1 MYTIKLDKRKEGAF
15 LCQKEITTII
25 TAKKTITT
33 MKKIIKTIKTEI
45 TTMKTIAIT
54 LFLFFIFGKIFLIL
68 LI

>member
-54 LFLFFIFGKIFLIL
+54 ADS
-68 LI
+68 

>member
-25 TAKKTITT
+25 ITTKRTITT

-45 TTMKTIAIT
+45 TTMKTITIT
-54 LFLFFIFGKIFLIL
+54 ADS
-68 LI
+68 